1 MEKYEKKNAKN
12 FGWEL
17 KNNNPKKKKR
27 ECNESS
33 SGAPTTCMLNKF
45 LRLKSS

>member
-17 KNNNPKKKKR
+17 KNKNPKKFKNQKY
-27 ECNESS
+27 
-33 SGAPTTCMLNKF
+33 
-45 LRLKSS
+45 